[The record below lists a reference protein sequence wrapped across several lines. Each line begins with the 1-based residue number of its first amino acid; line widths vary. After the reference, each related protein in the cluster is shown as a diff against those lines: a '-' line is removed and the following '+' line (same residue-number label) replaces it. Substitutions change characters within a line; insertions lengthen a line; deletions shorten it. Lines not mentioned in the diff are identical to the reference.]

1 LVLADFLNRLKNVNG
16 SGGQY
21 SARCPAHDDNRNS
34 LSVSVGKDNRIICHC
49 HAGCA
54 PEDITAAL
62 GLTMR
67 DLFAELAPGEV
78 FPTYNGP
85 QSSGKRPEPVAV
97 YTYPTGAQKLKY
109 QDKRFTWRH
118 PDGAGGAGGWIW
130 NRKGVPRSLY
140 VAGALKSPVFVVEG
154 EKDADSLHA
163 LGYNAVSGE
172 DGAGPGKWRKEYT
185 EQLKGLVC
193 VVLHDNDD
201 IGRAYGEETAAAL
214 HGAGCTVYALDLSN
228 VWPEIPEHGD
238 VSDMIAA
245 FGPEATAGKLTALM
259 GKAEEYKPPDKAGEA
274 DAVTMSVIK
283 ARNLQDAD
291 LPPAVYI
298 VRELLTAGLAAL
310 VSPPKYGKSWYVL
323 QLCLAV
329 AAGMPFMTY
338 RTERGA
344 CLYLAL
350 EDTPRRLQD
359 RMNKLLDGKQAPEL
373 LDFAVSAKSLDDGLI
388 EQLEGYV
395 KSNPAAKLIVIDTLQ
410 KVRGAAKSNE
420 GAYQAD
426 YRTMTPLKEFADR
439 HNLCI
444 LVVHHLRKMKDE
456 GDPFNMISGTN
467 GILGALDTAIVM
479 TREKR
484 ESKDTLMSVT
494 GRDVEAQDKMI
505 FFDRA
510 TCTWNMR
517 GDADILAEQR
527 AREEYDNSPIVKTIK
542 GLLKQSPGG
551 RWEGTAKDLLE
562 AGKYI
567 ARSYLA
573 DSAQA
578 LGYKLRALDKPLYEY
593 DKILYT
599 KSKHG
604 TGGQKHNFYYETIPE
619 SAFAEIGDAEQDE
632 LPFPA

>member
-1 LVLADFLNRLKNVNG
+1 MVLADFLNRLKNVSG
-16 SGGQY
+16 TGGQY

-78 FPTYNGP
+78 FPTYKAQGGGAVCVAEYIYHTTPPIKKLRMRNPDGSKWFYW
-85 QSSGKRPEPVAV
+85 QHKAGSEWKKGRNKIEPTLFTGDAAEIPAAV
-97 YTYPTGAQKLKY
+97 Y
-109 QDKRFTWRH
+109 F
-118 PDGAGGAGGWIW
+118 
-130 NRKGVPRSLY
+130 
-140 VAGALKSPVFVVEG
+140 VEG
-154 EKDADSLHA
+154 EKDVLTLA
-163 LGYNAVSGE
+163 GFGFPAVSLA
-172 DGAGPGKWRKEYT
+172 DGAKSKWRDAYSAALRNKAVYIIP
-185 EQLKGLVC
+185 
-193 VVLHDNDD
+193 DNDEP
-201 IGRAYGEETAAAL
+201 GREYGNYI
-214 HGAGCTVYALDLSN
+214 AGKLQGVASTVKRIDLSKA
-228 VWPEIPEHGD
+228 WTEIPEHGD
-238 VSDMIAA
+238 ISDMA
-245 FGPEATAGKLTALM
+245 EALGAETALKALAELTAE
-259 GKAEEYKPPDKAGEA
+259 AEEYKPPDNGES

-542 GLLKQSPGG
+542 GLLKQSPKG
-551 RWEGTAKDLLE
+551 RWDGTAKDLLE

-604 TGGQKHNFYYETIPE
+604 SGGQKHNFYYETIPE
-619 SAFAEIGDAEQDE
+619 SAFTEMEDAEQDE